1 MLVIAGYLVVLASVF
16 GGFALSGGHLA
27 ALLQPVELLMIG
39 GAGAGALFVGN
50 TGKALHAIVRT
61 LPSVLKGSS
70 YAKAVFMELMA
81 LLYDILVKVRKE
93 GLMTIEDDV
102 ENPAQSPLFAHY
114 PLVLADSHMLEFV
127 TDYLR
132 LMVGGNLNAFEIE
145 NLMDNEIETHHPGAC
160 SCRRQAVRTPS
171 WRDWS
176 RRSLRRTIMNSR
188 RACSP
193 IGAFRRRSSNLPI
206 ITRIQTP
213 AAIPPDPA
221 RTCSCGR

>member
-127 TDYLR
+127 TDFDRAQHRQCQQRGLSPPKR
-132 LMVGGNLNAFEIE
+132 RAEREHAAF
-145 NLMDNEIETHHPGAC
+145 H
-160 SCRRQAVRTPS
+160 RQRIF
-171 WRDWS
+171 RS
-176 RRSLRRTIMNSR
+176 RRESGN
-188 RACSP
+188 
-193 IGAFRRRSSNLPI
+193 RRSRLQPVPGCAGHSI
-206 ITRIQTP
+206 RIQVSLLLDLSHP
-213 AAIPPDPA
+213 VEPD
-221 RTCSCGR
+221 R